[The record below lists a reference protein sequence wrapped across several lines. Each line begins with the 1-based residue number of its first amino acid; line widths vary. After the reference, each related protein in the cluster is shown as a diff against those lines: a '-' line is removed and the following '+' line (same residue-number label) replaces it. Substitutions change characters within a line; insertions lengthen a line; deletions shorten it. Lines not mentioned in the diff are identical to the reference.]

1 MDVMDPRLPAKTLKP
16 VLWPTVLKSHIFWPN
31 IKHPRY
37 LSQVSGTVTECMFY
51 FQAELDQFCLILMCT
66 YSYFSLQISF
76 LASAYMSQHLSE
88 ESCSALASVTHYL
101 YLCQFSWMLIQ
112 VGLSLFQLL

>member
-1 MDVMDPRLPAKTLKP
+1 M
-16 VLWPTVLKSHIFWPN
+16 LKSHLFWVD
-31 IKHPRY
+31 IKCPGY
-37 LSQVSGTVTECMFY
+37 VSWASGTVTECIFY
-51 FQAELDQFCLILMCT
+51 IQTEDIIFLIIIIIIKLILFD
-66 YSYFSLQISF
+66 SNIHELIFFSLQISF

-112 VGLSLFQLL
+112 VGLLVFFAPSPKPL